1 MKSGCNSTPGGRNRV
16 SGHVCGCEEIE
27 RNIFQREKT
36 STSVGQV
43 QTTDCSPTG
52 SPRRP
57 SLVVISSFLLFIFC
71 LLLGGQIKKT
81 VIESIK
87 SGFHSYRFTTRVL
100 NILQLKQYLVYT
112 VFYMVEFTR
121 IHDSY

>member
-1 MKSGCNSTPGGRNRV
+1 MNSGCSSTPVGRNRV

-36 STSVGQV
+36 STSGGQV

-57 SLVVISSFLLFIFC
+57 SLVVILFFLLFIFC
-71 LLLGGQIKKT
+71 LLFGGQIKKPLLN
-81 VIESIK
+81 
-87 SGFHSYRFTTRVL
+87 HSKVAFIHIDL
-100 NILQLKQYLVYT
+100 LLV
-112 VFYMVEFTR
+112 F
-121 IHDSY
+121 